1 MFPLDDVAAAYYMV
15 AMNNNQAVV
24 QQKHLAKL
32 QVHVIGSS
40 RSGYSITI
48 PHPLSVSLHRIG
60 EGDDS
65 QVFLE
70 TFKATAEVCQRQSGH
85 HNCCHCCQGSPRWRP

>member
-32 QVHVIGSS
+32 QAHVIGSS
-40 RSGYSITI
+40 RSGRSGLQHH
-48 PHPLSVSLHRIG
+48 HPPSTVGVAAQDRG
-60 EGDDS
+60 G
-65 QVFLE
+65 
-70 TFKATAEVCQRQSGH
+70 R
-85 HNCCHCCQGSPRWRP
+85 